1 VSVAVD
7 EEERRRLL
15 GVAYRM
21 LGSLHDAE
29 DAVQEGLVR
38 WEQLGPD
45 GRAQVREP
53 AAWLTTVVSRVCL
66 DALGSARA
74 RRERY
79 TGVWLPEPVPGA
91 AGFGG
96 AALGGGALGPAP
108 GPDPADVVTL
118 EESVSMALLVA
129 MEQLSAAERVA
140 LILHDAFGLPF
151 DDVAEVV
158 GRTPQAC
165 RQLASS
171 ARRHLRA
178 QPRYAASGPE
188 RDAVVAAFA
197 RACEDGDLE
206 ALARVLDPGVVVRSD
221 GGGVVSAARRPVVGA
236 EKVARFVAGLFT
248 KQAATGVR
256 ATMLLASVNGRTGL
270 VVRIGGALVAVVDVA
285 VADGAVHEIAVVAA
299 PDKLASWREAPPA

>member
-1 VSVAVD
+1 MSVAVD
-7 EEERRRLL
+7 DAERRRLL

-38 WEQLGPD
+38 WQQLGD
-45 GRAQVREP
+45 EGRAQVREP

-91 AGFGG
+91 V
-96 AALGGGALGPAP
+96 LGDPGVGPAA

-165 RQLASS
+165 RQLATS
-171 ARRHLRA
+171 ARRHLRGE
-178 QPRYAASGPE
+178 PRYAASGPD

-197 RACEDGDLE
+197 RACEDGDLA
-206 ALARVLDPGVVVRSD
+206 ALAQVLDPRVVVRSD
-221 GGGVVSAARRPVVGA
+221 GGGVVSAARRAVTGRDDA
-236 EKVARFVAGLFT
+236 ARFLLGIAAKAVAGGLPVT
-248 KQAATGVR
+248 TEVA
-256 ATMLLASVNGRTGL
+256 LVNGRSGL
-270 VVRIGGALVAVVDVA
+270 VVRTGDAVAAVVDVA
-285 VADGAVHEIAVVAA
+285 VADGLVREVAIVVN
-299 PDKLASWREAPPA
+299 PHKLAPWAG

>member
-1 VSVAVD
+1 MSAVVGED
-7 EEERRRLL
+7 ERRRLL

-53 AAWLTTVVSRVCL
+53 AAWLTRVVSRVCL

-79 TGVWLPEPVPGA
+79 TGIWLPEPVPGA
-91 AGFGG
+91 ALPDGG
-96 AALGGGALGPAP
+96 LAPAP

-165 RQLASS
+165 RQLATS
-171 ARRHLRA
+171 ARRHLRG
-178 QPRYAASGPE
+178 QPRYAASGAE

-197 RACEDGDLE
+197 RACEDGDLQ
-206 ALARVLDPGVVVRSD
+206 ALAGVLDPAVVVRSD
-221 GGGVVSAARRPVVGA
+221 GGGVVSAARRAVTGRDD
-236 EKVARFVAGLFT
+236 VARFLLGIAARAVAGGPPVT
-248 KQAATGVR
+248 TEVVG
-256 ATMLLASVNGRTGL
+256 VNGRSGL
-270 VVRIGGALVAVVDVA
+270 VVRTGGAVVAVVDL
-285 VADGAVHEIAVVAA
+285 AVVGGSVREVAIVVN
-299 PDKLASWREAPPA
+299 PDKLAPWQEAPAG

>member
-1 VSVAVD
+1 MSVAVD
-7 EEERRRLL
+7 EQERRRLL

-38 WEQLGPD
+38 WQQLGPD

-53 AAWLTTVVSRVCL
+53 AAWLTTVVSRICL

-91 AGFGG
+91 PGLGG
-96 AALGGGALGPAP
+96 AAPGGVLGPAP

-197 RACEDGDLE
+197 RACQDGDLE

-221 GGGVVSAARRPVVGA
+221 GGGVVTAARRPVEGG
-236 EKVARFVAGLFT
+236 EKVARFVLGLFA
-248 KQAATGVR
+248 KQAATGVP
-256 ATMLLASVNGRTGL
+256 AAVAAEPVNGRTGL
-270 VVRIGGALVAVVDVA
+270 VVRLGGVVVAVVDLA
-285 VADGAVHEIAVVAA
+285 VADGAIREIAVVVA
-299 PDKLASWREAPPA
+299 PDKLAPWREAPPA

>member
-1 VSVAVD
+1 MSVAVD

-96 AALGGGALGPAP
+96 AALVGGALGPAP

-118 EESVSMALLVA
+118 EESVSLALLVA

-140 LILHDAFGLPF
+140 LILHDAFGTPF

-221 GGGVVSAARRPVVGA
+221 GGGVVSAARRPVEGG
-236 EKVARFVAGLFT
+236 EKVARFVLGLFA
-248 KQAATGVR
+248 KQAATGVP
-256 ATMLLASVNGRTGL
+256 ATVAAEPVNGRTGL
-270 VVRIGGALVAVVDVA
+270 VVHVGGVVAAVVDLA
-285 VADGAVHEIAVVAA
+285 VADGAIREIAVVVA
-299 PDKLASWREAPPA
+299 PDKLALWRAAPPA